1 MRPRTPGA
9 IVSREERNLSPLV
22 SPWEGDDSL
31 LAMSSVP
38 GTRPD
43 GSPYLARDLAAILQ
57 SAGFYAHLEKLQPRE
72 DEGTRVS
79 ASVTVPKVPR
89 PPVFI
94 ALYTLLPHET
104 GLTYVTKRMLW
115 KCQWVSS
122 EVLKC
127 TAASTLLS

>member
-1 MRPRTPGA
+1 MLLYHGRNVILAPWYHHGREMTACWPCLLCRAPGLMVPLTSQEISPPYCRAPAFMHTWRSSNPERT
-9 IVSREERNLSPLV
+9 RL
-22 SPWEGDDSL
+22 
-31 LAMSSVP
+31 
-38 GTRPD
+38 
-43 GSPYLARDLAAILQ
+43 
-57 SAGFYAHLEKLQPRE
+57 
-72 DEGTRVS
+72 S